1 MADSQ
6 LTKPVASIFNRLAKH
21 FNRKFA
27 QIVLTISN
35 HKKAGSLGALAGF
48 AIAVLFTWK
57 FLRSP
62 VRLWRR
68 EHKEAGSGS
77 NSGSLSQANEVPS
90 FSENQQ
96 IENAE
101 EVELFDEIHPLEKST
116 LAQGV
121 KKKLYGSRKMTCQLL
136 GVILEESSP
145 EELQE
150 HATVRSS
157 VMDVLLEISK
167 FCDIYLMERILD
179 DESGERVISALQ
191 NAGLFKTGGL
201 MKDKVLFCSTENGRS
216 SFVRHLEPDWHV
228 DTNPEIL
235 SQLSRFIRNPLY
247 ISPARSSFASASNIL
262 SSRSLELYFAEDCF
276 LDRTT
281 SNCSPV

>member
-150 HATVRSS
+150 HAT
-157 VMDVLLEISK
+157 
-167 FCDIYLMERILD
+167 
-179 DESGERVISALQ
+179 ERVISALQ